1 MISGRGWAGGGFV
14 VGRRQMGRVRRRKI
28 DLLRR
33 EMKRIKKSFTR
44 EQWWWTITIA
54 RLYICNSIH
63 PLMWTSFRPK
73 CVYLTLKKKKKKI
86 DSLMCVLTPF

>member
-1 MISGRGWAGGGFV
+1 
-14 VGRRQMGRVRRRKI
+14 MGRVRRRKI

-73 CVYLTLKKKKKKI
+73 CVYLTLKKKKKKNRLI
-86 DSLMCVLTPF
+86 DVCAYSFLNSVVWF

>member
-1 MISGRGWAGGGFV
+1 
-14 VGRRQMGRVRRRKI
+14 MGRVGRRKI

-73 CVYLTLKKKKKKI
+73 CVYLTLKKKKKKKKRLI
-86 DSLMCVLTPF
+86 DVCAYSFLNTVVWF